1 MQPHTHYFVVSHLLI
16 PGKQHTGAN
25 AEKFVHKV
33 RVLMIDG
40 RREEVI
46 LIYISSVEVVEVA
59 SAEGLMPLGLIH
71 SCDDKFVCQRL
82 KCRPA
87 PTVATDGNAPPPP
100 PITYPPPP
108 IDHHNQYSAC
118 HHLFAQ
124 VIITKE
130 TSIYGILLSISTN

>member
-1 MQPHTHYFVVSHLLI
+1 M
-16 PGKQHTGAN
+16 
-25 AEKFVHKV
+25 
-33 RVLMIDG
+33 LMIDG

-46 LIYISSVEVVEVA
+46 SICISSIEVVEA
-59 SAEGLMPLGLIH
+59 ATSEGLMPLGLIH

-87 PTVATDGNAPPPP
+87 PTVATDGNAPPS
-100 PITYPPPP
+100 ITYPPPP

-124 VIITKE
+124 VNITKG
-130 TSIYGILLSISTN
+130 TSNS